1 MLFRS
6 VDLTSKG
13 KFTASSSDAMQV
25 SASKDLSASAGKK
38 MALSA
43 SSSLEESCSG
53 SSIKM
58 DGNINMKATLIKEN

>member
-1 MLFRS
+1 MNL
-6 VDLTSKG
+6 
-13 KFTASSSDAMQV
+13 

-43 SSSLEESCSG
+43 SSALEESCSG